1 MSSSTQNEAAVRE
14 AVRAM
19 IAHMPMDK
27 IIGQPTNTTVNQ
39 LKQQAAKIT
48 AAVKTSKW
56 GGRHGHLALV
66 LNESEYRMVTSV
78 DTADVDRLDTPPII
92 PANLANNT
100 TVVNRARINATHNLE
115 NQEFWKQEAVD
126 AIMVERIVSEVV
138 DSTYVEELED
148 DYIGYSS
155 QTIKTIIDHL
165 KTEWCTVTTLEKK
178 QASEAFNLQWDFT
191 THITKFAREL
201 DKQQKLCR
209 EIGVP
214 AADETK
220 IQKYVENMYASEMF
234 DDKEMRI
241 WENKPDA
248 EKTWPTAKTYF
259 VELYKSKR
267 KFNEER
273 EALKGGFESAN
284 SIGSKTRNTFPSHL
298 DNNPP
303 LNIMTG
309 RMSPNDQATM
319 IEYTNSLEGAL
330 EDSKEHAA
338 NMQTTHDKLLQ
349 KIDDQ
354 QQSMMKQ
361 TAEFMQ
367 MILATNNTNTG
378 GTTPKDATEKTGT
391 HDTRTTKPRFEIR
404 MCKHCKKRSYHL
416 DDDCY
421 ELEKNKGKRPDY
433 WKPKVN
439 Q

>member
-19 IAHMPMDK
+19 IAHMVMDK

-39 LKQQAAKIT
+39 LKQQVAKIT
-48 AAVKTSKW
+48 AAVKTTKW

-66 LNESEYRMVTSV
+66 LSENEYQTVTSLN
-78 DTADVDRLDTPPII
+78 TANVDRLVAPPII
-92 PANLANNT
+92 PTGLANNT
-100 TVVNRARINATHNLE
+100 TITNRARINAMHNLE

-126 AIMVERIVSEVV
+126 AIIVERIVSEIV

-178 QASEAFNLQWDFT
+178 QASEAFNLQWDYT

-214 AADETK
+214 AADLTK

-234 DDKEMRI
+234 DDKEMRA

-248 EKTWPTAKTYF
+248 DKTWPAAKTYF

-273 EALKGGFESAN
+273 EARKGGFESAN
-284 SIGSKTRNTFPSHL
+284 SIGSKSHNTPPSS
-298 DNNPP
+298 
-303 LNIMTG
+303 IMTG
-309 RMSPNDQATM
+309 RLSPNDQATM

-338 NMQTTHDKLLQ
+338 NLQTTQEKLLQ

-361 TAEFMQ
+361 TAEFMK
-367 MILATNNTNTG
+367 MILSSNKTNGGEATK
-378 GTTPKDATEKTGT
+378 KDDTEKTHN
-391 HDTRTTKPRFEIR
+391 HDTGIKKPRFEIR
-404 MCKHCKKRSYHL
+404 TCNICKKRSYHL

-421 ELEKNKGKRPDY
+421 DLEKNKGKRPDY
-433 WKPKVN
+433 WKTKPS

>member
-273 EALKGGFESAN
+273 EARKGGFESAN

-391 HDTRTTKPRFEIR
+391 HDTHTTKPRFEIR